1 MSHSVSINLSSPT
14 GNFWIDNGLVT
25 LYCEFGEGD
34 YDSDYILEKLTE
46 KLVLKTG
53 NIAKYFDQKKKEIV
67 EYEKVN
73 WKYPTNQFI
82 RVSGKSGEKVEIDGE
97 TYPAQPPVFDLNL
110 GLSKTP
116 GVCDIC
122 GTKAP
127 VTDAKMWMFPFIVE
141 PSKFGNFY
149 SGSKQGFK
157 FCARCALAGLAGYIG
172 WLWKVQRKDQGKAQ
186 RSVLHFFIF
195 HSDLR
200 TMERLHREVFVPLR
214 IEGDKSSNTPRLP
227 FWGLYIHETTLG
239 LLLSLF
245 SYISDPK
252 DVPEE
257 TNKCLASLFKVDSMS
272 FLPPQPITLY
282 AVTGIMGQHFFMKL
296 KEFTK
301 LHFVYR
307 IYEKWLNELEQ
318 KEINNPPQQIARIFR
333 QFVSRQENKKEETLW
348 RDKIAWAILDFADPF
363 PFLETFIFDARA
375 KEKSPKPLEMGTL
388 DIFNVYLREVLDMDE
403 QFQRTLAGFGY
414 TLGKAAKEHS
424 EMGLLYALRN
434 AKKPEEFYR
443 VLNDAQFRLEMT
455 IPEALLRIEKG
466 ERIIGVPWV
475 RVKTLLA
482 IYAMNSYLRENA
494 KQEKDSATSEKEE

>member
-53 NIAKYFDQKKKEIV
+53 NTAKYFDQKKKEIV

-82 RVSGKSGEKVEIDGE
+82 KVPGKSGEKVKIDGE
-97 TYPAQPPVFDLNL
+97 TYPTQPPVFDLNL
-110 GLSKTP
+110 SLSKTP

-122 GTKAP
+122 GIKAP
-127 VTDAKMWMFPFIVE
+127 VTDAKMWMFPFVVD

-149 SGSKQGFK
+149 SGSKRGFK
-157 FCARCALAGLAGYIG
+157 LCARCALAGLAGYIG
-172 WLWKVQRKDQGKAQ
+172 WLWKAQG
-186 RSVLHFFIF
+186 SMLHFFVF
-195 HSDLR
+195 HSDLV
-200 TMERLHREVFVPLR
+200 TMERLHREVFLPLR
-214 IEGDKSSNTPRLP
+214 AEGEKGGNTPRLP
-227 FWGLYIHETTLG
+227 FWGSYIHETTLG

-245 SYISDPK
+245 SYISNPK
-252 DVPEE
+252 DVPED
-257 TNKCLASLFKVDSMS
+257 TSICLASLFKVDSVS
-272 FLPPQPITLY
+272 FSPPSFITLY
-282 AVTGIMGQHFFMKL
+282 AVTGIMGQAFSMKSV
-296 KEFTK
+296 KEITK
-301 LHFVYR
+301 LHSLYR
-307 IYEKWLNELEQ
+307 LYEKWANELELR
-318 KEINNPPQQIARIFR
+318 EFHNPSRQIAWIFR
-333 QFVSRQENKKEETLW
+333 QFVSRQGNKEASLW

-363 PFLETFIFDARA
+363 PFLETFIFDVRA
-375 KEKSPKPLEMGTL
+375 KGKPPKPLVMGTL
-388 DIFNVYLREVLDMDE
+388 DMFNVYLREVLGMDE
-403 QFQRTLAGFGY
+403 QFQRILAGFGY
-414 TLGKAAKEHS
+414 ALGKTAKKHG

-466 ERIIGVPWV
+466 ERIFGVPWV

-494 KQEKDSATSEKEE
+494 KQEKDSPTSEKEE

>member
-53 NIAKYFDQKKKEIV
+53 NTAKYFDQKKKEIV
-67 EYEKVN
+67 EYKKVN

-82 RVSGKSGEKVEIDGE
+82 KVPGKSGEKVKIDGE
-97 TYPAQPPVFDLNL
+97 TYPNQPPVFDLNL
-110 GLSKTP
+110 SLSKTP

-122 GTKAP
+122 GIKAP
-127 VTDAKMWMFPFIVE
+127 VTDAKMWMFPFVVD

-149 SGSKQGFK
+149 SGSKRGFK
-157 FCARCALAGLAGYIG
+157 LCARCALAGLAGYVG
-172 WLWKVQRKDQGKAQ
+172 WLWKVQRKGQGKAQ
-186 RSVLHFFIF
+186 RNVLHFFIF

-200 TMERLHREVFVPLR
+200 TMERLHREVFLPLR
-214 IEGDKSSNTPRLP
+214 VEGDKNGNTPRLP
-227 FWGLYIHETTLG
+227 FWGSYIHETTLG

-245 SYISDPK
+245 SYISNPK

-257 TNKCLASLFKVDSMS
+257 TSKCLASLFKIDFMT
-272 FLPPQPITLY
+272 FPPSQLITLY

-307 IYEKWLNELEQ
+307 IYEKWLNELER
-318 KEINNPPQQIARIFR
+318 KEIDNPSQQIAWIFR
-333 QFVSRQENKKEETLW
+333 QFVSRQGNKEETLW

-363 PFLETFIFDARA
+363 PFLETFIFDVRA
-375 KEKSPKPLEMGTL
+375 KENPTKPLVMGTL
-388 DIFNVYLREVLDMDE
+388 DMFNVYLREVLDMDE

-414 TLGKAAKEHS
+414 ALGKVAKEHS

-466 ERIIGVPWV
+466 ERIFGVPWV

-494 KQEKDSATSEKEE
+494 KQEKGSPTSEKEE